1 MSAAP
6 TAVPRLAA
14 RLARVPVRI
23 GCSSLILG
31 PLREMISHQVFE

>member
-14 RLARVPVRI
+14 RLASVPVRI

-31 PLREMISHQVFE
+31 TLRETISYHVFE